1 MYKKML
7 VPLDTSEY
15 AECVLNH
22 VKQVATANAIPEVV
36 LLAVSE
42 MTYVPGS
49 EFLGEQVVL
58 KANEQAMNAAR
69 EYLEKTGQQLGLAAS
84 KVTAV
89 VRSGQPADEILDFIE
104 KNGVDIVVLSSQGKS
119 GVSRWWLGS
128 VAEKVVRSSSAPVF
142 VVPALVC
149 RLAG

>member
-36 LLAVSE
+36 LLSVSDLI
-42 MTYVPGS
+42 YVPGT
-49 EFLGEQVVL
+49 EFLGEQVVQ
-58 KANEQAMNAAR
+58 KADERAMQDTS
-69 EYLEKTGQQLGLAAS
+69 EYLEKTRQQLGLAGS
-84 KVTAV
+84 KVTTV
-89 VRSGQPADEILDFIE
+89 VRSGKAADEILDFIE
-104 KNGVDIVVLSSQGKS
+104 KNGVDIVVMSSQGRS
-119 GVSRWWLGS
+119 GLSKWWLGS
-128 VAEKVVRSSSAPVF
+128 VAEKVIRNSPAPVF

-149 RLAG
+149 RLAE